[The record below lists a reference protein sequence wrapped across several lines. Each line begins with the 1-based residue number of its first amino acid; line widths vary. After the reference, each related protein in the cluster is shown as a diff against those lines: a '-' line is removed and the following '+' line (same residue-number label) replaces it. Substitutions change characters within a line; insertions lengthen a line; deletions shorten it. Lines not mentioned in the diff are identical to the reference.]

1 MWAMGV
7 ILFEIL
13 TFKKPFDGDS
23 IPGVFDK
30 IIHHRPADPLPEG
43 TDPDFVLLVEKLLH
57 KDKE

>member
-1 MWAMGV
+1 MGV

-43 TDPDFVLLVEKLLH
+43 THPDFVLLVEKLLH